1 MLVNS
6 ATMPRNDASE
16 LESTEFELVLGN
28 KQLLSVFFIVIMLLA
43 VFFTMGYTLGRN
55 SAPVD
60 TVKRADQPYER
71 QNAPSS
77 MPGSSVAK
85 REAAPV
91 AMEPVREEVK
101 SIPAPSKPAQ
111 RSQRPIE
118 IPPVTVTQP
127 SVGQMYLQVLAVA
140 KPEADVLAE
149 VLAKK
154 GFHALVAP
162 GPNEKVFRV
171 LVGPAKDASDA
182 GKLRVELEAAGFKP
196 FIKKY

>member
-1 MLVNS
+1 
-6 ATMPRNDASE
+6 MPRNDASE
-16 LESTEFELVLGN
+16 LESNEFELVLGN

-55 SAPVD
+55 SAPVE
-60 TVKRADQPYER
+60 TNRRTTDQPYER
-71 QNAPSS
+71 QNAPSA
-77 MPGSSVAK
+77 MPATSNTTK
-85 REAAPV
+85 REAAPLAETAKDETKPV
-91 AMEPVREEVK
+91 A
-101 SIPAPSKPAQ
+101 APKAEQTSPK
-111 RSQRPIE
+111 PIE

-127 SVGQMYLQVLAVA
+127 SAGQTYLQVLAVA

-154 GFHALVAP
+154 GFRALVAP
-162 GPNEKVFRV
+162 GPNEKVYRV

-182 GKLRVELEAAGFKP
+182 GKLKTDLEAAGFKP